1 MPEPI
6 VRFTPTNLAG
16 FVVTLAATS
25 PARLADELH
34 KVFAGANRYFAGEV
48 AVLDFSEV
56 PEWPTQVDWAG
67 IAALMRRIGLQPV
80 GVRSVPESFHTALA
94 RTNLALLD
102 AIPAERTASPM
113 PQATRAVTPEW
124 NGPLAATPEGAK
136 AEPGESP
143 TSATR
148 IIDRPVRSGQQIHH
162 PDGDVILMNGVNP
175 GGEVIAGGHIICWG
189 PLAGRAI
196 AGAYGLE
203 SARIFAQRFQPE
215 LVAIAGIFK
224 TFEQGVP
231 SAFSG
236 KPVQVRLEPQSE
248 KTEMRLQ
255 FEIIEP

>member
-1 MPEPI
+1 MPEPL
-6 VRFTPTNLAG
+6 VRFIPTNLSG
-16 FVVTLAATS
+16 YVVALAATS

-34 KVFAGANRYFAGEV
+34 KDFAGADRYFTGEV
-48 AVLDFSEV
+48 AVLDFTAV
-56 PEWPTQVDWAG
+56 VNWPTQVDWAG

-80 GVRSVPESFHTALA
+80 GVRGVPESFHTALA

-102 AIPAERTASPM
+102 AITSEHPAHAVQPATASAPERKA
-113 PQATRAVTPEW
+113 PLAPYDEPKAVANEPLVTP
-124 NGPLAATPEGAK
+124 
-136 AEPGESP
+136 
-143 TSATR
+143 TR

-196 AGAYGLE
+196 AGAYGME

-231 SAFSG
+231 SAFAGRS
-236 KPVQVRLEPQSE
+236 VQVRLETQSE
-248 KTEMRLQ
+248 KSEMRLQ
-255 FEIIEP
+255 FEVIEP